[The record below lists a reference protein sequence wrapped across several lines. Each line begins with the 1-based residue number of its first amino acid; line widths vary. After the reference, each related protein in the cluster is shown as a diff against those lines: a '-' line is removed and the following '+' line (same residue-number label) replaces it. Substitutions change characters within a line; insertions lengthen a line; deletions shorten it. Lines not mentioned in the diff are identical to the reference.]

1 MEEISMEE
9 MEHLGKYTAEGFS
22 FYTQKD
28 AALAASEQ
36 KQVEYLAARL
46 DYQNPEG
53 ILKIYKK
60 AVKEQIFK
68 SPVGIFFLKNLQQYL
83 LDQPEIDNSQVD
95 VIPLPFYLEARLQR
109 HEVPKQKEKPDT
121 KKKKETSTSKKGLMI
136 SVILNIGL
144 VVAVIAMFAVALNAK
159 EPNILNYEK
168 AITDR
173 YASWE
178 QELRDRE
185 DTLRREQLEWKEK
198 SDNQE

>member
-1 MEEISMEE
+1 MEE

-28 AALAASEQ
+28 AALATSEQ

-95 VIPLPFYLEARLQR
+95 VIPLPFYLEARLQK

-121 KKKKETSTSKKGLMI
+121 KKKKETSTPKKGLMI

-185 DTLRREQLEWKEK
+185 DTLRKEQLEWKEK
-198 SDNQE
+198 SSNQE

>member
-1 MEEISMEE
+1 MEE

-198 SDNQE
+198 SGNQE

>member
-198 SDNQE
+198 SGNQE

>member
-1 MEEISMEE
+1 MEE